1 LDRSLKG
8 KVIGVCPVETSSKLY
23 TQEFKNQLIKE
34 VQDTGNVA
42 AVAKAH
48 GVPNQTLHGWI
59 GKVRRRNDGDDRQTL
74 HGLRKKLADAEL
86 EILVLKEL
94 LKKTNQAWLKG

>member
-1 LDRSLKG
+1 MK
-8 KVIGVCPVETSSKLY
+8 TNQKLY

-34 VQDTGNVA
+34 AQDTGNVS

-48 GVPNQTLHGWI
+48 RIPKSTLDGWVNTSKRCHDDNGKQTLHAL
-59 GKVRRRNDGDDRQTL
+59 Q
-74 HGLRKKLADAEL
+74 KKLADAEL